1 MGREDR
7 PCLSKVKW
15 AYIVVDEGHRL
26 KNVGCKLATELKLFK
41 ADNRLLITGNLISAR
56 RCNVL
61 VDMWTSGVHK
71 NWYMVVWRK
80 HFTIR
85 G

>member
-1 MGREDR
+1 VLLTTYELVMGREDR

-56 RCNVL
+56 L
-61 VDMWTSGVHK
+61 MQYSGGHVD
-71 NWYMVVWRK
+71 
-80 HFTIR
+80 
-85 G
+85 